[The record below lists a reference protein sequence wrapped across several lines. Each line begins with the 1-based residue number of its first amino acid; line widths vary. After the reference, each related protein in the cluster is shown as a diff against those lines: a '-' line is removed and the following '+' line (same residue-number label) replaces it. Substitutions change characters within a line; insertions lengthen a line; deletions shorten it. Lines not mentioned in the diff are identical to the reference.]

1 MALDKDIRE
10 SGTRDEHRVGHCK
23 FKDRIKRV
31 LLYQVSNIQDKG
43 ESARKL
49 LEGCLRDNEVWY
61 EQMGKNL
68 RMIKDLAADLAASKE
83 LEEEDFLE

>member
-1 MALDKDIRE
+1 M
-10 SGTRDEHRVGHCK
+10 
-23 FKDRIKRV
+23 
-31 LLYQVSNIQDKG
+31 SNIQDKG

-68 RMIKDLAADLAASKE
+68 RMIEYLAADLAASKE